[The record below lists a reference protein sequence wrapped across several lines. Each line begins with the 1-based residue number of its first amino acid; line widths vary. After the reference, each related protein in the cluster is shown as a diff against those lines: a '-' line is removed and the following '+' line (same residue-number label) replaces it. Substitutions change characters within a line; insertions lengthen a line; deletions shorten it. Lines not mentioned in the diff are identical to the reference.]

1 MNRLISLL
9 NSLAGQILRE
19 VLIRTLRG
27 SLLIGGAIML
37 LSSTGTWKYLASS
50 FSAHDFGR
58 AASVSV
64 QDGLSSVAVVAI
76 SDRAYEQYFSGRSPL
91 DRRKLLDLLKVIDQ
105 AAPAAKGVLVDLDLA
120 PAQGSDQGS
129 LFKYLA
135 ERPSR
140 WVLAEP
146 VIKAEDDTPTR
157 KAWREGLCEA
167 GVRLGL
173 PYLPSEFGYVSSS
186 HQFDGALS
194 QVALDSGFNCARL
207 AKLLQ
212 SGGAPGAETKLTRVS
227 APMSPTFV
235 DRGVVLPFQGD
246 LGELA
251 EMIKAANPQW
261 IVLGGTWGTGDVMNT
276 PMGER
281 YGVQLHAA
289 ALEGQLQGRRQAPYV
304 AQLFSAWISLA
315 LIGVLLAAVYQV
327 LATAVLPWA
336 DKYPGH
342 QFLAQRLWPIAMALL
357 VFACVLLI
365 SELLARVHARFGFW
379 LPTATIA
386 GVVFGSV
393 LFVWNWG
400 LNKIVSQKDAGAAWK
415 STVVTPMLTDWSAMK
430 AAAASAMRP
439 GGGGAGTQDGKSAPG
454 LTRVRAAL
462 EFLLAGASLSAQ
474 TVLPVATFVA
484 AFHRTL

>member
-9 NSLAGQILRE
+9 HALVGQILRE
-19 VLIRTLRG
+19 VLIRTMRG

-58 AASVSV
+58 AASVSA
-64 QDGLSSVAVVAI
+64 QDGLPSVAVVAI
-76 SDRAYEQYFSGRSPL
+76 SDQAYEQYFSGRSPL
-91 DRRKLLDLLKVIDQ
+91 DRRKLLELLKVIDQ

-120 PAQGSDQGS
+120 PAQGADQGY
-129 LFKYLA
+129 LLKYLA
-135 ERPSR
+135 EQPTR
-140 WVLAEP
+140 WILAEP
-146 VIKAEDDTPTR
+146 VIQDDDNTPTR
-157 KAWREGLCEA
+157 KAWRDSLCQA

-186 HQFDGALS
+186 HQFEGALS
-194 QVALDSGFNCARL
+194 QVALDSSFNCARL
-207 AKLLQ
+207 AKLLD
-212 SGGAPGAETKLTRVS
+212 GEAVPGAETKLTRVS

-235 DRGVVLPFQGD
+235 DRGVVLPFQGN
-246 LGELA
+246 LSELA
-251 EMIKAANPQW
+251 AMIKAANPQW

-281 YGVQLHAA
+281 YGAQLHAA

-304 AQLFSAWISLA
+304 AQLFSAWVSLA
-315 LIGVLLAAVYQV
+315 VIGVVLAAVYQL

-342 QFLAQRLWPIAMALL
+342 QFLAQRIWPIAMALL
-357 VFACVLLI
+357 VFGCVLLI
-365 SELLARVHARFGFW
+365 SEVLARVHARFGFW

-400 LNKIVSQKDAGAAWK
+400 LNKIVSQKDAGSAWK
-415 STVVTPMLTDWSAMK
+415 STVVMPMQTDWNAMR
-430 AAAASAMRP
+430 AAAGAVIRRGAVAP
-439 GGGGAGTQDGKSAPG
+439 GAEDGKPGPG
-454 LTRVRAAL
+454 LTRARAAL

-474 TVLPVATFVA
+474 TILPVVTFVA
-484 AFHRTL
+484 ACNRTL

>member
-1 MNRLISLL
+1 MHALV
-9 NSLAGQILRE
+9 GQILRE

-58 AASVSV
+58 AASVSAL
-64 QDGLSSVAVVAI
+64 DGLSPVAVVAI
-76 SDRAYEQYFSGRSPL
+76 SDQAYEHYFAGRSPL
-91 DRRKLLDLLKVIDQ
+91 DRRKLLELLKVIDE

-120 PAQGSDQGS
+120 PVQGSEQGY
-129 LFKYLA
+129 LLKYLS
-135 ERPSR
+135 ERPAR
-140 WVLAEP
+140 WILAEP
-146 VIKAEDDTPTR
+146 VTKAEDDTHTR
-157 KAWREGLCEA
+157 KAWRDSLCQA

-186 HQFDGALS
+186 HQFMGALS
-194 QVALDSGFNCARL
+194 QVALDEGFNCARL
-207 AKLLQ
+207 AKLLTDE
-212 SGGAPGAETKLTRVS
+212 SVTGGETKLMRMS

-246 LGELA
+246 LSELA
-251 EMIKAANPQW
+251 AMIKAANPQW

-276 PMGER
+276 PLGER
-281 YGVQLHAA
+281 YGAQLHAA

-304 AQLFSAWISLA
+304 AQLFSAWVSLA
-315 LIGVLLAAVYQV
+315 LIGVLLAAVYQL

-342 QFLAQRLWPIAMALL
+342 QFLAQRLWPIGMALL

-365 SELLARVHARFGFW
+365 SEVLARVHARFGFW

-400 LNKIVSQKDAGAAWK
+400 LNKIISQKDAGSAWK
-415 STVVTPMLTDWSAMK
+415 STVVMPIQTDWSAIK
-430 AAAASAMRP
+430 VAACTLIRTGESPAAA
-439 GGGGAGTQDGKSAPG
+439 GDGKSAPDF
-454 LTRVRAAL
+454 TRARAAL
-462 EFLLAGASLSAQ
+462 ELLLASASLSAQ
-474 TVLPVATFVA
+474 TVLPAVTFVA